1 MTMRLVDSEIM
12 LLVMWVHYSEI
23 DVCALKLQFMLIGNV
38 FLSPLHCITDIQC
51 CFSKK
56 RQMHLPAYKVHK
68 NPFAQVLGIH
78 AKQIRM

>member
-38 FLSPLHCITDIQC
+38 FLSPLHCITDI
-51 CFSKK
+51 
-56 RQMHLPAYKVHK
+56 
-68 NPFAQVLGIH
+68 
-78 AKQIRM
+78 